1 MAGTIPRDFID
12 DLLARTDIVELVSSR
27 VKLKKAGKNYSACC
41 PFHSEKTPSFSVSP
55 QKQFYYCFGCGAKGD
70 AIKFVEEFDRINFAE
85 AVEELAAMHG
95 LEVPREAQG
104 PQRNAKAQERREDAY
119 ALMQSIQHQY
129 YQNLKEHPAAVD
141 YLKGRGLSGDIV
153 KQFGIGFVP
162 DEWDSVLKKFGTSFE
177 RQQLLMDT
185 GMLVQN
191 DSGRRYDRFRDRVM
205 FPIRDRRGRTI
216 AFGGRVLGDGTP
228 KYLNSPET
236 RIYHKGSELYGLY
249 EARQANRDLE
259 RLVVVEGYMD
269 VVALFQA
276 GITYAVASLGTS
288 TTSDQL
294 ELLFRSSPEVIC
306 CYDGDRAGREAAWRA
321 MENALPLLRDG
332 RTLKFIFLADGED
345 PDSMVRKEG
354 KAAFEA
360 ALAGALPLSQ
370 FLFQELEKSIDMSS
384 PDSRSRLAEKAVP
397 LLDRLPD
404 SVYRVMLREN
414 LAKRLGVAEEQLER
428 FVAKTPANA
437 AGAANKARGKAGRPP
452 LMRLTIAILVQHP
465 ALAND
470 LPDMDFRALR
480 LPGAEVLDEA
490 VRVIK
495 EGSIPTTGQLL
506 RRLENSQ
513 HAPIYNK
520 LAELD
525 LSAVEDNLA
534 PELLGA
540 VERLLN
546 ESLEI
551 RYQELVAKQDRKQA
565 TEEEIQELMALISAK
580 AGID

>member
-12 DLLARTDIVELVSSR
+12 DLLARTDIVELVNSR
-27 VKLKKAGKNYSACC
+27 VKLKKTGKNYSACC

-70 AIKFVEEFDRINFAE
+70 AIKFVEEFDRVGFAE

-95 LEVPREAQG
+95 MEVPREQG
-104 PQRNAKAQERREDAY
+104 PQRNAQAQERREDTY
-119 ALMQSIQHQY
+119 ALMQDIQRYY
-129 YQNLKEHPAAVD
+129 YQNLKSHPGAVD
-141 YLKGRGLSGDIV
+141 YLKGRGLTGDIV

-162 DEWDSVLKKFGTSFE
+162 DEWDSVLKQFGNSFE

-191 DSGRRYDRFRDRVM
+191 DKGRRYDRFRDRIM

-249 EARQANRDLE
+249 EARQANRDLA

-269 VVALFQA
+269 VVALYQA

-294 ELLFRSSPEVIC
+294 ELLFRSTPEVIC

-354 KAAFEA
+354 KDAFEA
-360 ALAGALPLSQ
+360 QLAKAQPLSQ
-370 FLFQELEKSIDMSS
+370 FLFQELEKSIDMAS

-397 LLDRLPD
+397 LLERLPD
-404 SVYRVMLREN
+404 SVYRVMLREQ

-428 FVAKTPANA
+428 FVAKAPANA
-437 AGAANKARGKAGRPP
+437 QAAATKQKKGNAGRPP

-465 ALAND
+465 ALATE
-470 LPDMDFRALR
+470 LPEMDFRELR
-480 LPGAEVLDEA
+480 LPGAEVMDEV
-490 VRVIK
+490 VRAIRN
-495 EGSIPTTGQLL
+495 GSVPTTGQLL

-513 HAPIYNK
+513 NAPIYNK

-534 PELLGA
+534 PELFGA
-540 VERLLN
+540 FERLLN

-580 AGID
+580 AGTD

>member
-12 DLLARTDIVELVSSR
+12 DLLARTDIVELIGTR
-27 VKLKKAGKNYSACC
+27 VKLKKTGKNYSACC

-85 AVEELAAMHG
+85 AVEELASMQG
-95 LEVPREAQG
+95 LEVPREAG
-104 PQRNAKAQERREDAY
+104 HQRNPKAAERREDAY
-119 ALMQSIQHQY
+119 GLMQDIQRFY
-129 YQNLKEHPAAVD
+129 YQNLKSFPAAVD

-153 KQFGIGFVP
+153 KQFGIGYVP
-162 DEWDSVLKKFGTSFE
+162 DEWDGVLKKFGTSFE

-191 DSGRRYDRFRDRVM
+191 DKGRRYDRFRERVM
-205 FPIRDRRGRTI
+205 FPIRDRRGRVI

-249 EARQANRDLE
+249 EARQANRELQ
-259 RLVVVEGYMD
+259 RLLVVEGYMD

-276 GITYAVASLGTS
+276 GVSYAVASLGTS

-294 ELLFRSSPEVIC
+294 ELLFRSAPEVIC

-332 RTLKFIFLADGED
+332 RTLKFIFLPDGED

-360 ALAGALPLSQ
+360 LLAKALPLSQ
-370 FLFQELEKSIDMSS
+370 FLFQELEKSVDMAS
-384 PDSRSRLAEKAVP
+384 PDSRSRLAEKAMP
-397 LLDRLPD
+397 LLERLPD
-404 SVYRVMLREN
+404 SVYRVMLREE
-414 LAKRLGVAEEQLER
+414 LAKRLAVAEEQLER
-428 FVAKTPANA
+428 FVAKSPAQPQQK
-437 AGAANKARGKAGRPP
+437 KATKAGRPP
-452 LMRLTIAILVQHP
+452 LMRLTIAILVQNP
-465 ALAND
+465 ALALE
-470 LPDMDFRALR
+470 LPELDFKALR

-490 VRVIK
+490 VQAIK
-495 EGSIPTTGQLL
+495 NGTVPTTGQLL
-506 RRLENSQ
+506 RRLENSAN
-513 HAPIYNK
+513 APIFAK

-525 LSAVEDNLA
+525 LSAVEDNLT

-540 VERLLN
+540 VERLLT

-551 RYQELVAKQDRKQA
+551 RYQELVAKQARKQA
-565 TEEEIQELMALISAK
+565 TPEEIQELKALFSAK
-580 AGID
+580 AGNG

>member
-27 VKLKKAGKNYSACC
+27 VKLKKTGKNYSACC

-70 AIKFVEEFDRINFAE
+70 AIKFVEEFDRIGFAE
-85 AVEELAAMHG
+85 AVEELAALHG
-95 LEVPREAQG
+95 MEVPREQG
-104 PQRNAKAQERREDAY
+104 HQRNPKAQERREDAY
-119 ALMQSIQHQY
+119 ALMQDIQRHY
-129 YQNLKEHPAAVD
+129 YQNLKGHPAAVD

-162 DEWDSVLKKFGTSFE
+162 DEWDSVLKIFGTSFE

-191 DSGRRYDRFRDRVM
+191 EKGRRYDRFRDRIM

-249 EARQANRDLE
+249 EARQANRELE

-276 GITYAVASLGTS
+276 GVTYAVASLGTS

-294 ELLFRSSPEVIC
+294 ELLFRSAPEVIC

-354 KAAFEA
+354 KDAFET

-370 FLFQELEKSIDMSS
+370 FLFQELEKSIDMGS

-404 SVYRVMLREN
+404 SVYRVMLRES

-428 FVAKTPANA
+428 FVAKAPA
-437 AGAANKARGKAGRPP
+437 KAQVAQSKGKAGRPP

-465 ALAND
+465 ALVTE

-480 LPGAEVLDEA
+480 LPGADVLDEA
-490 VRVIK
+490 VRAIQS
-495 EGSIPTTGQLL
+495 GSTPTTGQLL

-513 HAPIYNK
+513 HAPIFTK

-534 PELLGA
+534 PELVGA

-580 AGID
+580 AGTD

>member
-27 VKLKKAGKNYSACC
+27 VKLKKTGKNYSACC

-70 AIKFVEEFDRINFAE
+70 AIKFVEEFDRIGFAE
-85 AVEELAAMHG
+85 AVEELAALHG
-95 LEVPREAQG
+95 MEVPREQG
-104 PQRNAKAQERREDAY
+104 HQRNPKAQERREDAY
-119 ALMQSIQHQY
+119 ALMQDIQRHY
-129 YQNLKEHPAAVD
+129 YQNLKGHPAAVD

-162 DEWDSVLKKFGTSFE
+162 DEWDSVLKVFGTSFE

-191 DSGRRYDRFRDRVM
+191 EKGRRYDRFRDRIM

-249 EARQANRDLE
+249 EARQANRELE

-276 GITYAVASLGTS
+276 GISYAVASLGTS

-294 ELLFRSSPEVIC
+294 ELLFRSAPEVIC

-354 KAAFEA
+354 KDAFET

-370 FLFQELEKSIDMSS
+370 FLFQELEKSIDMGS

-404 SVYRVMLREN
+404 SVYRVMLRES

-428 FVAKTPANA
+428 FVAKAPA
-437 AGAANKARGKAGRPP
+437 KAQVAQFKGKAGRPP

-465 ALAND
+465 ALVTE

-480 LPGAEVLDEA
+480 LPGADVLDEA
-490 VRVIK
+490 VRAIQS
-495 EGSIPTTGQLL
+495 GSTPTTGQLL

-513 HAPIYNK
+513 HAPIFTK

-534 PELLGA
+534 PELVGA

-580 AGID
+580 AGTD